1 MGMKNVENNL
11 LYDEKI
17 ETVRGRKYD
26 QSKEAT
32 GKYSF
37 ASKRRKFFPLKISS
51 IAIPTPKISR
61 TVPYYQSSSIHSHR
75 YSQKPHKT
83 FQSTVSPS
91 EFNNSSNLAASGLLG
106 IEPFVVVVLSASLLS
121 FCSSAS
127 PGSAE
132 DLKRNKTAV

>member
-37 ASKRRKFFPLKISS
+37 ASKRRKFFSPQNIFNRHPPLQKHHG
-51 IAIPTPKISR
+51 
-61 TVPYYQSSSIHSHR
+61 QSLSSIHSHR

>member
-1 MGMKNVENNL
+1 MIFVWGTAIEVGMKNVENNL

-51 IAIPTPKISR
+51 IAIP
-61 TVPYYQSSSIHSHR
+61 HS
-75 YSQKPHKT
+75 KNIT
-83 FQSTVSPS
+83 DSP
-91 EFNNSSNLAASGLLG
+91 LAAFTRIDIHKSLTK
-106 IEPFVVVVLSASLLS
+106 PFKALCRHLSLIT
-121 FCSSAS
+121 
-127 PGSAE
+127 PPI
-132 DLKRNKTAV
+132 